1 MLLLSLHLNR
11 YSHQLTGVWVFLYC
25 CAEIIFILQI
35 NYSMIPVQMK
45 FLRLLSRSVYQN
57 ITYHCYNS
65 RAWDEQ
71 EGRTIRLQGDNEMEL
86 TSFLKTKPIVLKN
99 GCKVKV
105 LWHLQRCN
113 NVFFFRVI
121 IWKARSV
128 KAQVESPLQ
137 KISFFFFFYR
147 ICVIERWLRETARVG
162 KT

>member
-86 TSFLKTKPIVLKN
+86 TNFLKTKPIVLKN

-105 LWHLQRCN
+105 L
-113 NVFFFRVI
+113 
-121 IWKARSV
+121 
-128 KAQVESPLQ
+128 
-137 KISFFFFFYR
+137 
-147 ICVIERWLRETARVG
+147 
-162 KT
+162 